1 MKKLIISMYNNTMIR
16 YLFFGGCTTLVNL
29 VSFYCLRQ
37 MNVAMNLA
45 NAISIVVAI
54 LFAYIVNSKFVFHDK
69 CESLRD
75 HIKPFG
81 KFIGARACTMFIE
94 IGGLWFLVEVLLWKE
109 MIGKLLIQ
117 FVIIVLNY
125 VFSKFFVFT
134 SGKKQEEAA

>member
-1 MKKLIISMYNNTMIR
+1 MKKLIISMYNNNMIR